1 MRQLIPIYCYLL
13 IILKIPKLL
22 LSSGFATC
30 NASYF
35 ANILCHVSLP
45 PAFVV
50 MMSQLPLTLMI
61 FDEPVLG
68 SNAPAMLVF
77 IWCNSMYIV
86 IYIVATDHDL
96 SHTLEE
102 IIS

>member
-1 MRQLIPIYCYLL
+1 
-13 IILKIPKLL
+13 
-22 LSSGFATC
+22 
-30 NASYF
+30 
-35 ANILCHVSLP
+35 
-45 PAFVV
+45 